1 MSKRKFIERDYY
13 EEDEIDYDA
22 DKAVRKIKRQNNK
35 NILKK
40 WQNSDDEFDDDFYA
54 DRRR

>member
-1 MSKRKFIERDYY
+1 MSKRKFNERDY

-22 DKAVRKIKRQNNK
+22 DRAVRQIKRQNSK
-35 NILKK
+35 SLLKK
-40 WQNSDDEFDDDFYA
+40 WQNSDDEFDDEFYA